1 VGNIYFKAFGGWLL
15 LYYFKSNDE
24 RHKRERQATLQ
35 KPPLGEHSENK
46 LEGEITMSRITC

>member
-1 VGNIYFKAFGGWLL
+1 MGNIYFKAFGEWLL